1 MTRLALIA
9 VFAITLM
16 SGAAMHANAQQERL
30 IPLIDGRTCW
40 TETSKRCFRYN
51 EGRRSATRS
60 GFGNVRV
67 PADLE
72 VKPGYITEG
81 GFVAIERAISKQVG
95 GQAFGR

>member
-9 VFAITLM
+9 LIAI
-16 SGAAMHANAQQERL
+16 AAMPSAPMPANAQQERL

-40 TETSKRCFRYN
+40 TETSNRCFRYN
-51 EGRRSATRS
+51 EGRRSATRA

-72 VKPGYITEG
+72 VKPGFITEG